1 MHDSTP
7 MSEVASTSSFAR
19 RDVFLL
25 AARWLGGLGAFVLAM
40 LFVASTFRGPLEGL
54 GRSFV
59 ARFGYAG
66 MGLGTFIADGFHFPI
81 PPQFYML
88 VAVSSGASNVHA
100 LVAIAIGSLLGGSVG
115 FFAARKLARFS
126 IVSKRLERSTKFV
139 ERAFERFGY
148 GAALLAS
155 LSPLPYSVLC
165 AIAGAHQVGWRIFTL
180 ISLCRLP
187 RLCFFYWIVYAS
199 WAAT

>member
-1 MHDSTP
+1 
-7 MSEVASTSSFAR
+7 MSEVASTAPLAR
-19 RDVFLL
+19 RDVILL
-25 AARWLGGLGAFVLAM
+25 ATRWLGGLGAFVLVM
-40 LFVASTFRGPLEGL
+40 IFVASTFRGPLEEL

-66 MGLGTFIADGFHFPI
+66 MALGTFIADGFHFPI

-88 VAVSSGASNVHA
+88 LAVSSGASNVHA
-100 LVAIAIGSLLGGSVG
+100 LLAIAIGSLSGGVVG
-115 FFAARKLARFS
+115 FVAARKLARFS
-126 IVSKRLERSTKFV
+126 IISKKLERTTKFV
-139 ERAFERFGY
+139 ERAFARFGY

-180 ISLCRLP
+180 ISL
-187 RLCFFYWIVYAS
+187 
-199 WAAT
+199 

>member
-1 MHDSTP
+1 VHDSTP
-7 MSEVASTSSFAR
+7 MSDVASTSPFAR
-19 RDVFLL
+19 REVLLL
-25 AARWLGGLGAFVLAM
+25 AARWLGGIGAFLCAM
-40 LFVASTFRGPLEGL
+40 LLLASTFRGPLEEL
-54 GRSFV
+54 GRGFV

-66 MGLGTFIADGFHFPI
+66 MALGTFIADGFHFPI

-88 VAVSSGASNVHA
+88 LAVSSGASNVHA
-100 LVAIAIGSLLGGSVG
+100 LLAIAIGSLSGGVVG
-115 FFAARKLARFS
+115 FVAARKLARFS
-126 IVSKRLERSTKFV
+126 IISKKLERTTKFV
-139 ERAFERFGY
+139 ERAFARFGY

>member
-1 MHDSTP
+1 

-19 RDVFLL
+19 REVLVL
-25 AARWLGGLGAFVLAM
+25 AARWLGGVAAFVLAM
-40 LFVASTFRGPLEGL
+40 LFVASTFRGPLEEL
-54 GRSFV
+54 GRGFV
-59 ARFGYAG
+59 ARFGYTG
-66 MGLGTFIADGFHFPI
+66 MALGTFIADGFHFPI

-100 LVAIAIGSLLGGSVG
+100 LGAIAIGALSGGVVG
-115 FFAARKLARFS
+115 FFAAGKLSRIS
-126 IVSKRLERSTKFV
+126 IVSKKLERSMKFV
-139 ERAFERFGY
+139 ERAFRRFGY
-148 GAALLAS
+148 GTALLAS

-165 AIAGAHQVGWRIFTL
+165 AIAGAHQVGWRAFAL